1 LEVSI
6 WITNQSNK
14 FHFQGGNGMPFRIFN
29 NLNSQVAQNRLDR
42 NSRNL
47 GEAIGTVASGER
59 VQNSSDD
66 GASLAISESLRS
78 DVRAFRQGSR
88 NLQDGLSLINNVAE
102 GGLTVIAE
110 ILIRTRELASQASTG
125 TIGPTERQTLQL
137 EFEAQKQEINRIT
150 NTNEFLGQ
158 KLLDGSLSSSSTGDD
173 VIIHIGLDSRTENRI
188 NLNETL
194 DLTATTTTGLGIED
208 LDISTADGAK
218 EALVRLQEA
227 VDNLSGARARVG
239 ATQNRLSRAIQ
250 NLGVNIENLTAAA
263 STIRDADVAEEVTGL
278 TKQLLLVQTS
288 SAMVG
293 QANLIPEGVLL
304 LLQ

>member
-1 LEVSI
+1 
-6 WITNQSNK
+6 
-14 FHFQGGNGMPFRIFN
+14 MPLRIFN
-29 NLNSQVAQNRLDR
+29 NLNSQVAQSRLDT
-42 NSRNL
+42 NSRKL

-59 VQNSSDD
+59 VKNSSDD

-78 DVRAFRQGSR
+78 DARAFRQGLR

-158 KLLDGSLSSSSTGDD
+158 KLLDGSLSSDATGDD

-194 DLTATTTTGLGIED
+194 NLKATTTAGLGIED

-239 ATQNRLSRAIQ
+239 ATQNRLTRAIQ

>member
-1 LEVSI
+1 
-6 WITNQSNK
+6 
-14 FHFQGGNGMPFRIFN
+14 MPLRIFN
-29 NLNSQVAQNRLDR
+29 NLNSQFAQNRLNT
-42 NSRNL
+42 NSNNL
-47 GEAIGTVASGER
+47 GKAISTVASGER

-78 DVRAFRQGSR
+78 DARAFRQGLR

-125 TIGPTERQTLQL
+125 TIGPNERQTLQL
-137 EFEAQKQEINRIT
+137 EFEALKQEINRIT

-158 KLLDGSLSSSSTGDD
+158 KLLDGSLSSEAAGED
-173 VIIHIGLDSRTENRI
+173 VIIHIGLDSRTANRI
-188 NLNETL
+188 NLNDTL
-194 DLTATTTTGLGIED
+194 NLQSTTTIGLGIED
-208 LDISTADGAK
+208 LDISTADGAR

-227 VDNLSGARARVG
+227 VADLSGARARVG
-239 ATQNRLSRAIQ
+239 ATQNRLNRAIQ
-250 NLGVNIENLTAAA
+250 NLGINIENLTAAA
-263 STIRDADVAEEVTGL
+263 STIRDADVAEEITGL

>member
-1 LEVSI
+1 
-6 WITNQSNK
+6 
-14 FHFQGGNGMPFRIFN
+14 MPLRIFN
-29 NLNSQVAQNRLDR
+29 NLNSQFVQNRLSSNND
-42 NSRNL
+42 NL
-47 GEAIGTVASGER
+47 GKAIRTIASGES
-59 VQNSSDD
+59 VKNSSDD
-66 GASLAISESLRS
+66 GAGLAISESLRS
-78 DVRAFRQGSR
+78 DARAFRQGAR

-125 TIGPTERQTLQL
+125 TIGATERQTIQL

-158 KLLDGSLSSSSTGDD
+158 KLLDGSLSSDAAGDD
-173 VIIHIGLDSRTENRI
+173 VIIHIGLDSRNENRI

-194 DLTATTTTGLGIED
+194 NLKATTTTGLGIED

-227 VDNLSGARARVG
+227 VDTLSGARSRVG
-239 ATQNRLSRAIQ
+239 ATQTRLTRAIQ
-250 NLGVNIENLTAAA
+250 NLGVNIENLAAAA
-263 STIRDADVAEEVTGL
+263 SVIRDADVAEEVTGL

>member
-1 LEVSI
+1 
-6 WITNQSNK
+6 
-14 FHFQGGNGMPFRIFN
+14 MPLRIFN
-29 NLNSQVAQNRLDR
+29 NLSSQVAQSRLDT
-42 NSRNL
+42 NSRKL

-59 VQNSSDD
+59 VKSSSDD

-78 DVRAFRQGSR
+78 DARAFRQGLR

-158 KLLDGSLSSSSTGDD
+158 KLLNGSLSSDATGED

-188 NLNETL
+188 NLNDTL
-194 DLTATTTTGLGIED
+194 NLRATTTTGLGIED

-218 EALVRLQEA
+218 EALVRIQEA
-227 VDNLSGARARVG
+227 VSNLSGARARVG
-239 ATQNRLSRAIQ
+239 ATQNRLTRAIQ

>member
-1 LEVSI
+1 
-6 WITNQSNK
+6 
-14 FHFQGGNGMPFRIFN
+14 MPLRIFN
-29 NLNSQVAQNRLDR
+29 NLSSQFVQNRLSSNND
-42 NSRNL
+42 NL
-47 GEAIGTVASGER
+47 GKALRTIASGER
-59 VQNSSDD
+59 VKNSSDD
-66 GASLAISESLRS
+66 GAGLAISESLRS
-78 DVRAFRQGSR
+78 DARAFRQGAR

-125 TIGPTERQTLQL
+125 TIGATERQTIQL

-158 KLLDGSLSSSSTGDD
+158 KLLDGSLSSDAAGDD
-173 VIIHIGLDSRTENRI
+173 VIIHIGLDSRNENRI

-194 DLTATTTTGLGIED
+194 NLKATTTTGLGIED

-227 VDNLSGARARVG
+227 VDTLSGAKSRVG
-239 ATQNRLSRAIQ
+239 ATQNRLIRAIQ
-250 NLGVNIENLTAAA
+250 NLGVNIENLAAAA
-263 STIRDADVAEEVTGL
+263 SVIRDADVAEEVTGL

>member
-1 LEVSI
+1 
-6 WITNQSNK
+6 
-14 FHFQGGNGMPFRIFN
+14 MPLRIFN
-29 NLNSQVAQNRLDR
+29 NLSSQVAQSRLDR

-47 GEAIGTVASGER
+47 GEAMVTIASGER

-78 DVRAFRQGSR
+78 DARAFRQGLS
-88 NLQDGLSLINNVAE
+88 NIQDGLSLINNVEE
-102 GGLTVIAE
+102 GGLSSIAE

-125 TIGPTERQTLQL
+125 TIGSTERKAFQL
-137 EFEAQKQEINRIT
+137 EFEAQQQEINRIT
-150 NTNEFLGQ
+150 STNEFLGQ
-158 KLLDGSLSSSSTGDD
+158 KLLDGSLSSDSTGDD
-173 VIIHIGLDSRTENRI
+173 VIIQIGLDSSTKNRI

-194 DLTATTTTGLGIED
+194 NLQATTTSGLGIND
-208 LDISTADGAK
+208 LDISTAEGAR
-218 EALVRLQEA
+218 EALINIQEA
-227 VDNLSGARARVG
+227 VDNISGARARVG
-239 ATQNRLSRAIQ
+239 ATQNRLNRAIKH
-250 NLGVNIENLTAAA
+250 LGVNIENLNAAA
-263 STIRDADVAEEVTGL
+263 STIRDADVAEEVTEL